1 METRVERLTTPD
13 GDFLDIHY
21 LAGQPGAPLLLL
33 LHGLEGSVRS
43 HYIQGSLL
51 EASRRGWNAA
61 VMVFRS
67 CGSELNRTRRFYHS
81 GETTDLAFTIDHLL
95 STHGDSPLIVAGF
108 SLGGNVLLKYLG
120 ERQHRVSNRIR
131 GAVAVSVPYDLAR
144 AAQRINSGFSKLYQ
158 RSFIE
163 SLKSKATAK
172 CDLFPDVISARQVNS
187 IQTIRD
193 FDNWITAPLH
203 GFHDADDY
211 YTSSSAIGWLSGV
224 RVDTLLLSAVDDPFL
239 PPEVLDDVREAAS
252 NNQALHLEFTTHG
265 GHVGFVSGRNPFK
278 PAYYLE
284 DRVGDFLAGRVGP
297 SSPANPNGGSY

>member
-1 METRVERLTTPD
+1 METRIERLTTPD
-13 GDFLDIHY
+13 GDFLDIHH
-21 LAGQPGAPLLLL
+21 LTGQPGAPLLLL
-33 LHGLEGSVRS
+33 LHGLEGTVRS

-95 STHGDSPLIVAGF
+95 STYGDSPLIVAGF

-120 ERQHRVSNRIR
+120 ERQDRVSNRIR

-144 AAQRINSGFSKLYQ
+144 AAQRINSGFSKIYQ

-193 FDNWITAPLH
+193 FDNCITAPLH
-203 GFHDADDY
+203 GFRDADDY
-211 YTSSSAIGWLSGV
+211 YTRSSAIGWLSGI

-239 PPEVLDDVREAAS
+239 PPQVLDDVREAAS
-252 NNQALHLEFTTHG
+252 NNQALHLEFTTNG
-265 GHVGFVSGRNPFK
+265 GHVGFVSGRNPFN

-284 DRVGDFLAGRVGP
+284 DRVGDFLAGRVAP
-297 SSPANPNGGSY
+297 SSPANPNGGSF